1 MGDNRHVFIRETYG
15 TLRKTE
21 HMTIKANIFEQ
32 HSENQ
37 DWLKSLEFYKEE
49 ITILNKRLEEVTVKN
64 NAKEFLKDVEHYQ
77 NQFIVQRNNIDELAH
92 AIKMNEREIVNEV
105 KANPIAVEH
114 RKVES
119 HEPEADFLGY
129 FEKNFATLRT
139 DYNKFLSKWM

>member
-1 MGDNRHVFIRETYG
+1 
-15 TLRKTE
+15 
-21 HMTIKANIFEQ
+21 MTTKANIYNQ

-49 ITILNKRLEEVTVKN
+49 ITILKKRLEEVTVKN
-64 NAKEFLKDVEHYQ
+64 NAPEFLKDVEHYQ

-92 AIKMNEREIVNEV
+92 SIKMNEKEIVKEV
-105 KANPIAVEH
+105 NTNPIAVEH

>member
-1 MGDNRHVFIRETYG
+1 MGDKRHVFIQETYG
-15 TLRKTE
+15 TLRKID
-21 HMTIKANIFEQ
+21 HMTTKANIFDQ

-64 NAKEFLKDVEHYQ
+64 NAPEFLKDVEHYQ

-92 AIKMNEREIVNEV
+92 SIKMNEQEIVKEV
-105 KANPIAVEH
+105 NANPVAVEH

-119 HEPEADFLGY
+119 HESEADFLGY

>member
-1 MGDNRHVFIRETYG
+1 MGDKRHVFIRETYG
-15 TLRKTE
+15 TLIKID
-21 HMTIKANIFEQ
+21 HMTTKANIYNQ

-49 ITILNKRLEEVTVKN
+49 ITILKKRLEEVTVKN
-64 NAKEFLKDVEHYQ
+64 NAPEFLKDVEHYQ

-92 AIKMNEREIVNEV
+92 SIKMNEKEIVKEV
-105 KANPIAVEH
+105 NTNPIAVEH

>member
-1 MGDNRHVFIRETYG
+1 
-15 TLRKTE
+15 
-21 HMTIKANIFEQ
+21 MTTKANIFDQ

-49 ITILNKRLEEVTVKN
+49 ITILKKRLEEVTVKN
-64 NAKEFLKDVEHYQ
+64 NAPEFLKDVEHYQ

-92 AIKMNEREIVNEV
+92 SIKMNEKEIVKEV
-105 KANPIAVEH
+105 NTNPIAVEH

>member
-1 MGDNRHVFIRETYG
+1 MGDNRHVFILETYG
-15 TLRKTE
+15 TLRKID
-21 HMTIKANIFEQ
+21 HMTTKAKIFDL

-37 DWLKSLEFYKEE
+37 DWLKSLDFYKDE
-49 ITILNKRLEEVTVKN
+49 ILILKKRLEEVTSKN
-64 NAKEFLKDVEHYQ
+64 NAPEFLKDVEHYQ

-92 AIKMNEREIVNEV
+92 AIKMNEKELEKEVNS
-105 KANPIAVEH
+105 NPVAVEH
-114 RKVES
+114 RKVEN